1 VVLSCSE
8 KKGVIKIFENIKNGW
23 RKNNVSFSMNEFLC
37 KECNKKYRTK
47 ALFKQHMRRK
57 HGVTL

>member
-1 VVLSCSE
+1 
-8 KKGVIKIFENIKNGW
+8 VIKIFENIKNGW